1 MTMLRGLYTI
11 LTGLAAPGLDIWLSR
26 RLARGK
32 EIAGRVGERKGRAT
46 QARPA
51 GKLIWFHGASVGECL
66 SLLPLV
72 TEIAARGVRVLVTSG
87 TVTSAALLAERLP
100 AGAIHQFIP
109 LDRGAWVNRFL
120 DHWRPDGVVWAES
133 ELWPNLLAAVAARR
147 IPAALVNGR
156 LSDRAFAGW
165 RKWPGFAAATL
176 SAFNLILAQSE
187 TDRARFA
194 DLGAK
199 DVRVSGNIKLAAPPL
214 PADARALDTLRALI
228 GNRPCWLAASIHPGE
243 DYVASAVHHDLA
255 PHHPGLLTVIVPRHP
270 ERGVEMGATMAK
282 SGLTVARRATGEPPT
297 LATQVYIADTMGE
310 LGLFYRAV
318 PVVFLGKSL
327 AVGGGQ
333 NPAEPAALGCAL
345 LLGPDMS
352 NFRDIT
358 AELLAG
364 DAAIQVADGA
374 GLAEAADTLLQD
386 SARRGALAGNA
397 RAMMARHQG
406 AVAETLRHIAPL
418 LQIG

>member
-1 MTMLRGLYTI
+1 MTMLRGLYAA
-11 LTGLAAPGLDIWLSR
+11 LTAAAAPVLDIWLAR
-26 RLARGK
+26 RRARGK
-32 EIAGRVGERKGRAT
+32 ELAGRIEERRGRAT

-72 TEIAARGVRVLVTSG
+72 TEVAARGVQVLVTSG

-109 LDRGAWVNRFL
+109 LDRAAWANRFL
-120 DHWRPDGVVWAES
+120 DHWRPDGVIWAES
-133 ELWPNLLAAVAARR
+133 ELWPNLLAAIAARK

-156 LSDRAFAGW
+156 LSDRAFDGW
-165 RKWPGFAAATL
+165 RKWPGFAAETL
-176 SAFNLILAQSE
+176 AAFGLILAQSE

-194 DLGAK
+194 QLGTK
-199 DVRVSGNIKLAAPPL
+199 DVRISGNLKLAAPPL
-214 PADARALDTLRALI
+214 PADDGALQAVRALI
-228 GNRPCWLAASIHPGE
+228 GDRPCWLAASIHPGE
-243 DYVASAVHHDLA
+243 DYVAGAVHRELA
-255 PHHPGLLTVIVPRHP
+255 PHHPGLLTVIIPRHP
-270 ERGVEMGATMAK
+270 ERGPEMAAVMAK
-282 SGLTVARRATGEPPT
+282 VGLTAARRAAGEAPT
-297 LATQVYIADTMGE
+297 AATQVYIADTMGE
-310 LGLFYRAV
+310 LGLFYRAA
-318 PVVFLGKSL
+318 PLVFLGKSL

-345 LLGPDMS
+345 VLGPDMS
-352 NFRDIT
+352 NFRAVT
-358 AELLAG
+358 EELLAS

-374 GLAEAADTLLQD
+374 ALAEAADALLQD
-386 SARRGALAGNA
+386 RTRRDTLAANA

>member
-1 MTMLRGLYTI
+1 MLRGLYAAATA
-11 LTGLAAPGLDIWLSR
+11 LAAPVLDVWLAR

-32 EIAGRVGERKGRAT
+32 EIAGRTGERKGRAT
-46 QARPA
+46 QPRPA

-66 SLLPLV
+66 SLLPLI
-72 TEIAARGVRVLVTSG
+72 ENLAAHCNILITSG

-100 AGAIHQFIP
+100 AGVLHQFVP
-109 LDRGAWVNRFL
+109 LDRRAWVNRFL

-133 ELWPNLLAAVAARR
+133 ELWPNLLGAIAARK

-156 LSDRAFAGW
+156 LSDRAYDGW
-165 RKWPGFAAATL
+165 RKWPGFARETLAAFTL
-176 SAFNLILAQSE
+176 VLAQSE
-187 TDRARFA
+187 IDRARFA
-194 DLGAK
+194 GLGAH
-199 DVRVSGNIKLAAPPL
+199 DARVSGNIKLAARPL
-214 PADARALDTLRALI
+214 PVDEAALRALRNMI
-228 GNRPCWLAASIHPGE
+228 GDRPCWLAASIHPGE
-243 DYVASAVHHDLA
+243 DYVAGAVHHELT

-270 ERGVEMGATMAK
+270 ARGAEMAAVMAK
-282 SGLTVARRATGEPPT
+282 AGLVSARRAAGEQITP
-297 LATQVYIADTMGE
+297 AVQVYIADTMGE

-345 LLGPDMS
+345 MLGPDMS
-352 NFRDIT
+352 NFRDIA
-358 AELLAG
+358 AELLAM
-364 DAAIQVADGA
+364 DAAVQIADGA
-374 GLAEAADTLLQD
+374 GLAEAADILLQD
-386 SARRGALAGNA
+386 PARRSALGAHA